1 MRHTPKEPAT
11 HRRLDEL
18 ILRSSHEEVERED
31 SYEVVGEGHA
41 GRLDRRVGCDRSE
54 NAYGEDLPSAN
65 SRRTR
70 PTRNTGREARR
81 ARTCGHA
88 EDSCGGDAS
97 VGIRSSNRCR
107 IRSAGRILSASYSEG
122 RRRIWNGVDFS
133 NSWNR
138 TSCTGSSRRCAR
150 ANNARTHQ
158 RDGHPRRVRNGDR
171 DSSSE
176 SKKDVGVESQIHR
189 MSEPWHSFL
198 AST

>member
-1 MRHTPKEPAT
+1 MKKLNEKTVTRSLAKGMLAGLIGGLVATAAKTLTEKIYRRRTHGEPDPLAILAEKLVG
-11 HRRLDEL
+11 HEL
-18 ILRSSHEEVERED
+18 VGTQKTAAVETLQW
-31 SYEVVGEGHA
+31 GFGA
-41 GRLDRRVGCDRSE
+41 LTGA
-54 NAYGEDLPSAN
+54 AYGALA
-65 SRRTR
+65 
-70 PTRNTGREARR
+70 
-81 ARTCGHA
+81 
-88 EDSCGGDAS
+88 
-97 VGIRSSNRCR
+97 
-107 IRSAGRILSASYSEG
+107 RILSASYSEG

-158 RDGHPRRVRNGDR
+158 RDGHPRRVRSGDR

-176 SKKDVGVESQIHR
+176 SKKDVGVESQMHG